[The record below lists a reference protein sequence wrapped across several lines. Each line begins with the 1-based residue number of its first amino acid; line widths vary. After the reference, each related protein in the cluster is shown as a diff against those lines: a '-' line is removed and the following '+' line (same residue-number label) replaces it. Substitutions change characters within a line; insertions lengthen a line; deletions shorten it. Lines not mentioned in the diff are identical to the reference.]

1 MIDDSEDSK
10 QPGLSTERWISFC
23 LGDEHYAI
31 ELKRVREI
39 IRISNI
45 VPVPGTPSYVLGI
58 TNIRGNVVTVIDGCQ
73 RINVAGSPQDDRSRI
88 IILEYADGVIGM
100 VVDSVTDV
108 MDISLSDIDAN
119 PKISTHEGA
128 RYIKG
133 VVPHNNNLII
143 ILNIDLFLGEECDT
157 AAAAGF

>member
-1 MIDDSEDSK
+1 MIDDSEGNK

>member
-10 QPGLSTERWISFC
+10 QLDPSKERWISFC
-23 LGDEHYAI
+23 LGDEHYAV

-73 RINVAGSPQDDRSRI
+73 RINVAGSPQDDLSRI
-88 IILEYADGVIGM
+88 IILEYADEVIGM
-100 VVDSVTDV
+100 VVDSVADV
-108 MDISLSDIDAN
+108 MDISPNEIDAN
-119 PKISTHEGA
+119 PKIDTHESA

-133 VVPHNNNLII
+133 VVSHDNDLII
-143 ILNIDLFLGEECDT
+143 ILNVDLFLGEECGT